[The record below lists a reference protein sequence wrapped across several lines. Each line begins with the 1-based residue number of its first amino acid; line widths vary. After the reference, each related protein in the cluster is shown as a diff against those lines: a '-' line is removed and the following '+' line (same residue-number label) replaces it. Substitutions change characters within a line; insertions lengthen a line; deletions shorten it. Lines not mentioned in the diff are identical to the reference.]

1 VAARAISDFVQDHLS
16 NWYVRLNRSRFWAK
30 GMDGDKLAAYET
42 LYECLST
49 VALLMA
55 PIAPFYAD
63 RLWLDLH
70 PGSTSVHLELQPEPD
85 SALIDSALET
95 RMAMAQ
101 QITSLVLALRRK
113 AAIKVRQPLSKI
125 MLPLTDESQRAVIE
139 PMIPLVLGE
148 VNVKEMQLLD
158 PSESVL
164 VKRVKPD
171 FKKLGPV
178 FGKQM
183 KQVAAA
189 IQAME
194 QDQILELEREG
205 AINLTLADGSEARVT
220 ADTVDI
226 FSEDIP
232 GWLVANEGTL
242 TVALDVTVT
251 PELRR
256 EGMAR
261 DLVNR
266 IQNIRKSRDYNITDR
281 IVVSLAPVPEVAD
294 ALSEYSDYVAR
305 QVLADAI
312 TLDPATPDSDDTLDI
327 DGLKVPISISRI

>member
-1 VAARAISDFVQDHLS
+1 
-16 NWYVRLNRSRFWAK
+16 
-30 GMDGDKLAAYET
+30 
-42 LYECLST
+42 
-49 VALLMA
+49 MA

-63 RLWLDLH
+63 RLYLDLN
-70 PGSTSVHLELQPEPD
+70 PDAVSVHLQLQPTPRQE
-85 SALIDSALET
+85 LIDSALEQ

-101 QITSLVLALRRK
+101 QITSMVLALRRK
-113 AAIKVRQPLSKI
+113 ASIKVRQPLRKL
-125 MLPLTDESQRAVIE
+125 MFPLTDEAQRAIVE
-139 PMIPLVLGE
+139 PIVDLVLSE

-158 PSESVL
+158 PSETVL

-189 IQAME
+189 VQAM
-194 QDQILELEREG
+194 DQQQIVTLERNG
-205 AINLTLADGSEARVT
+205 AIDLTLADGTTAHVT

-242 TVALDVTVT
+242 TVALDITVT
-251 PELRR
+251 DELRR

-266 IQNIRKSRDYNITDR
+266 IQNIRKGRDYNITDH
-281 IVVSLAPVPEVAD
+281 ITVCLQPVAEVTD
-294 ALSEYSDYVAR
+294 ALSQYADYIAA
-305 QVLADAI
+305 QVLADSI
-312 TLDPATPDSDDTLDI
+312 TTSDSLPESNDTLDI
-327 DGLKVPISISRI
+327 DGLKVNIEINRI